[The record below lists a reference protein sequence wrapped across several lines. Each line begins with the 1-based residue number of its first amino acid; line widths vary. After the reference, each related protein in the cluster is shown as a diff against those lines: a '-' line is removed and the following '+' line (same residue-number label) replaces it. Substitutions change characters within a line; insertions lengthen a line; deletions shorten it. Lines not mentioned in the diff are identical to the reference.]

1 MIARKVDYVP
11 SGVINVDNIQEY
23 YQPSEDAIDNLTNYD
38 IPRMQG
44 ILDKPMRVISLN
56 QPSNPEQGMAWFKLF
71 N

>member
-38 IPRMQG
+38 IPRM
-44 ILDKPMRVISLN
+44 
-56 QPSNPEQGMAWFKLF
+56 
-71 N
+71 